1 MKIQIISLLALATL
15 PCRAQRAWTA
25 RQCMQYAVEHNHE
38 VVQSQLELDNLKASR
53 TAAIGCFLPSVD
65 GSIGVQYNF
74 GRAIDPATNGY
85 TDVSTFYNGYSL
97 SASVPVFDGLSRLH
111 ALRAANA
118 SVLMGREALRQQQDA
133 TALNALRAF
142 VDVAYNEG
150 MVGMAEEKLEEAR
163 LMLRQTRMLEEVGR
177 KSAADVAL
185 MESQEAEANYELTNC
200 LGRHASAVL
209 ALKNAMAFPFSDS
222 LTIAVMD
229 APATDALPS
238 LSENPTGA
246 TVENAELRVAQ
257 YRMQVRRH
265 ELREARADLFPSI
278 SLGAGVSTSYYR
290 MLHTPN
296 VEPFHDQFHNNM
308 GEYVSATLRIPLF
321 NRMQTLTNI
330 RRARNSYRQSIE
342 DYEAKCQELEKL
354 SREAWQDLEAYRKKS
369 LQMEKKVEA
378 DSLAH
383 ELTRRQYEEGLAT
396 AIDLHSTQ
404 SALLQSRATLLQCHL
419 MVMVEELL
427 TKYYKGETIWTE

>member
-1 MKIQIISLLALATL
+1 MKIQIISLLALAAL
-15 PCRAQRAWTA
+15 PCRAQRVWTA

-53 TAAIGCFLPSVD
+53 TAAIGRFLPSVD

-200 LGRHASAVL
+200 LGCVGAEECDGL
-209 ALKNAMAFPFSDS
+209 PF
-222 LTIAVMD
+222 
-229 APATDALPS
+229 
-238 LSENPTGA
+238 
-246 TVENAELRVAQ
+246 
-257 YRMQVRRH
+257 
-265 ELREARADLFPSI
+265 
-278 SLGAGVSTSYYR
+278 
-290 MLHTPN
+290 
-296 VEPFHDQFHNNM
+296 
-308 GEYVSATLRIPLF
+308 
-321 NRMQTLTNI
+321 
-330 RRARNSYRQSIE
+330 YRQPHYSS
-342 DYEAKCQELEKL
+342 DGCPC
-354 SREAWQDLEAYRKKS
+354 D
-369 LQMEKKVEA
+369 
-378 DSLAH
+378 
-383 ELTRRQYEEGLAT
+383 RRT
-396 AIDLHSTQ
+396 AI
-404 SALLQSRATLLQCHL
+404 
-419 MVMVEELL
+419 
-427 TKYYKGETIWTE
+427 TERKSDGRDSGKRRTEGGAISHAGAPT